1 MISSDLGEMAALL
14 GAELHGDPVAFAGVG
29 IDTRRPLDGA
39 LYVALRGDRFDG
51 NEFVAQAFDA
61 GAVAAIVERVTD
73 RLPHIRVE
81 DTRIALGRIAA
92 WWRSRFEGPV
102 IGVTGSNGKTTVKE
116 LIARILTVGGP
127 ALATAGNLNN
137 DIGVPLTLFRLQ
149 PEHRAAVCE
158 MGANHPGEIAY
169 LAAIARP
176 DVGLVTN
183 ASAAHLEGFGSIEG
197 VARAKGEMFAGL
209 AADGTAVVN
218 ADDQYAVLWRQLSG
232 ERRIVSFGIDAPA
245 DVRARDIAA
254 AGSAA
259 TGFEL
264 CTPAGDVPLRLPL
277 PGRHNVMNALA
288 AAAACLAA
296 GISLDDVR
304 AGLESATAISG
315 RLRVASALNGATLID
330 DCYNANP
337 ASLRAGI
344 EYLTGLGGEP
354 WLVFGD
360 MGELGADREAI
371 HREVGELARKSG
383 VVRMF
388 AVGDLARHAARSFGQ
403 AAEWFETP
411 DDLAAQLRA
420 EIHDGVNVL
429 IKASR
434 AMGLESVVRAIE
446 VAGSDNTAEGV

>member
-1 MISSDLGEMAALL
+1 MIASNLAEIATLL
-14 GAELHGDPVAFAGVG
+14 EAELHGDPVAFEGVG
-29 IDTRRPLDGA
+29 IDTRRPLNGS
-39 LYVALRGDRFDG
+39 LYVALRGERFDG
-51 NEFVAQAFDA
+51 NDFVTQAFAA
-61 GAVAAIVERVTD
+61 GAVGAVVDRVTD
-73 RLPHIRVE
+73 HLPHIRVA
-81 DTRIALGRIAA
+81 DSRLALGRIAA

-102 IGVTGSNGKTTVKE
+102 IGITGSNGKTTVKE
-116 LIARILTVGGP
+116 LIARILNVGAP

-183 ASAAHLEGFGSIEG
+183 AGAAHLEGFGSIEG

-218 ADDQYAVLWRQLSG
+218 ADDRFAALWRQLSG
-232 ERRIVSFGIDAPA
+232 DRRIISFGIDSPA
-245 DVRARDIAA
+245 DVSARDIAA
-254 AGSAA
+254 GSAGV
-259 TGFEL
+259 GFVL
-264 CTPAGDVPLRLPL
+264 STPAGDVAVQLPL

-296 GISLDDVR
+296 GTGLDDVR
-304 AGLESATAISG
+304 AGLESASSISG
-315 RLRVASALNGATLID
+315 RLRVAPALNGAMLID

-337 ASLRAGI
+337 GSLRAGI

-360 MGELGADREAI
+360 MGELGADREAM
-371 HREVGELARKSG
+371 HRAAGELARQSGVVRLFAVGELARL
-383 VVRMF
+383 
-388 AVGDLARHAARSFGQ
+388 AVQSFGRNG
-403 AAEWFETP
+403 EWFDTT
-411 DDLAAQLRA
+411 DALTARLRA
-420 EIHDGVNVL
+420 EIRDGVNVL
-429 IKASR
+429 VKASR
-434 AMGLESVVRAIE
+434 AMGLESVVQAIE
-446 VAGSDNTAEGV
+446 ADSRDDKAEGG

>member
-1 MISSDLGEMAALL
+1 MIASNLAEIATLL
-14 GAELHGDPVAFAGVG
+14 EAELHGDPAAFEGVG
-29 IDTRRPLDGA
+29 IDTRRPLNGS
-39 LYVALRGDRFDG
+39 LYVALRGERFDG
-51 NEFVAQAFDA
+51 NDFVTQACAA
-61 GAVAAIVERVTD
+61 GAVGAVVDRVTD
-73 RLPHIRVE
+73 HLPHIRVA
-81 DTRIALGRIAA
+81 DSRLALGRIAA

-102 IGVTGSNGKTTVKE
+102 IGITGSNGKTTVKE
-116 LIARILTVGGP
+116 LIARILNVGAP

-183 ASAAHLEGFGSIEG
+183 AGAAHLEGFGSIEG

-218 ADDQYAVLWRQLSG
+218 ADDRFAALWRQLSG
-232 ERRIVSFGIDAPA
+232 DRRIISFGIDSPA
-245 DVRARDIAA
+245 DVSARDIAA
-254 AGSAA
+254 GSAGV
-259 TGFEL
+259 GFVL
-264 CTPAGDVPLRLPL
+264 STPAGDVAVQLPL

-296 GISLDDVR
+296 GTGLDDVR
-304 AGLESATAISG
+304 AGLESASSISG
-315 RLRVASALNGATLID
+315 RLRIAPALNGAMLID

-337 ASLRAGI
+337 GSLRAGI

-360 MGELGADREAI
+360 MGELGADREAM
-371 HREVGELARKSG
+371 HRAAGELARQSGVVRLFAVGELARL
-383 VVRMF
+383 
-388 AVGDLARHAARSFGQ
+388 AVQSFGRNG
-403 AAEWFETP
+403 EWFDTT
-411 DDLAAQLRA
+411 DALTARLRA
-420 EIHDGVNVL
+420 EIRDGVNVL
-429 IKASR
+429 VKASR
-434 AMGLESVVRAIE
+434 AMGLESVVQAIE
-446 VAGSDNTAEGV
+446 ADSRDDKAEGG